1 LTWDISY
8 NATYNYNKITK
19 LTGTGANVAVTDRG
33 ISSGTG
39 NYIEY
44 QQVDFP
50 ANSFYVYQQVYDAN
64 HKPIEGLYVDRN
76 GDGKINDADRYYYH
90 NPAPDVTMGLSSKLV
105 YKNFDFGI
113 SLRASIGNFVYN
125 DIAANR
131 ANVGASGVWST
142 SGFFANKPMSAFE
155 TNFVG
160 KTNWYF
166 SDYYVQNASFL
177 RCDNVT
183 FGYSFKNL
191 FKVISSGRLS
201 ATVQNPFVITKY
213 KGLDPEVFD
222 GRDNNIYPRPIMTV
236 IGLSL
241 NF

>member
-1 LTWDISY
+1 VDYQAYSY
-8 NATYNYNKITK
+8 
-19 LTGTGANVAVTDRG
+19 
-33 ISSGTG
+33 
-39 NYIEY
+39 
-44 QQVDFP
+44 
-50 ANSFYVYQQVYDAN
+50 YVYQQVYDAN

-90 NPAPDVTMGLSSKLV
+90 NPAPDVTMGLSSKIV
-105 YKNFDFGI
+105 YKQFDFGV
-113 SLRASIGNFVYN
+113 SMRASLGNYVYN
-125 DIAANR
+125 DFAANK

-142 SGFFANKPMSAFE
+142 SGFYVNKPTSALE

-166 SDYYVQNASFL
+166 SDYYVQNASFV
-177 RCDNVT
+177 RVDNITV
-183 FGYSFKNL
+183 GYTFKNL
-191 FKVISSGRLS
+191 FHAISSGRLS

-213 KGLDPEVFD
+213 KGLDPEVFT
-222 GRDNNIYPRPIMTV
+222 GVDNNIYPRPIMTV